1 MIGKMIKKMADVQIF
16 LGTAFLLVFFVVV
29 SLQVLFRYIGVSA
42 MWTEDISQYS
52 FIWSAFM
59 GASAMVYYK
68 QHFAFAS
75 LKSRVDGRMKYIY
88 DILVSGAMLL
98 FVVTMAV
105 MGWKPVLSFWN
116 HRWIG
121 IPSFKMGYVWL
132 CIPLTGITCTIYLLH
147 HVFQDISMA
156 VKGGDEA

>member
-1 MIGKMIKKMADVQIF
+1 
-16 LGTAFLLVFFVVV
+16 
-29 SLQVLFRYIGVSA
+29 

-75 LKSRVDGRMKYIY
+75 LKNRVDGRMKYIY

-98 FVVTMAV
+98 FVVTMV
-105 MGWKPVLSFWN
+105 TGWKPVLSFCN
-116 HRWIG
+116 HRGIG